1 MKWYTVVKIREV
13 FLFILVSS
21 LFEQFYGINKVR
33 DSAVNGG
40 RLPKH
45 QPLHQAMFVSDQRE
59 GAIRPAI
66 VGSASYLVG

>member
-1 MKWYTVVKIREV
+1 MKWYPAVKIREV
-13 FLFILVSS
+13 SLFILVSS

-40 RLPKH
+40 QLPKH
-45 QPLHQAMFVSDQRE
+45 QPLHQATFVSDQRE